1 MKFIYSCQHLSR
13 NHAEMIKEFFSKDHD
28 GRFFIV
34 TELCRDC
41 VTGYIANLEQGLS
54 VEESIDALASKM
66 TH

>member
-1 MKFIYSCQHLSR
+1 
-13 NHAEMIKEFFSKDHD
+13 
-28 GRFFIV
+28 
-34 TELCRDC
+34 